1 MLHPGHPSF
10 WRRFA
15 PLALTLAGS
24 GVFAAGAS
32 AQEQERKLLD
42 RIQHPN
48 MELHAEGFEKS
59 FEAKASGSGKQAAV
73 HPFAFGGRTA
83 DPKGGDG
90 ALHARAFNDGRG
102 SFRTENY
109 TVKRA
114 TAVDEPALAQGN
126 RTFSTSAVA
135 VRADRL
141 ANRSAL
147 DGRNSVNPA
156 KPFLVPGK
164 RQDAIDELRTQKNLS
179 IDEVREI
186 LNKSK

>member
-1 MLHPGHPSF
+1 MLTPVYISF
-10 WRRFA
+10 WRRVA
-15 PLALTLAGS
+15 PLALVLAGVS
-24 GVFAAGAS
+24 VFTARAS
-32 AQEQERKLLD
+32 AQEQERKLID
-42 RIQHPN
+42 RIMHPN

-59 FEAKASGSGKQAAV
+59 FETKASSSGKQAIV

-83 DPKGGDG
+83 DAKAGDG
-90 ALHARAFNDGRG
+90 AFHARTFNDGRG

-114 TAVDEPALAQGN
+114 TAADHQAALAD

-135 VRADRL
+135 VREDRL
-141 ANRSAL
+141 ANRSVSSR
-147 DGRNSVNPA
+147 DYVSST

-164 RQDAIDELRTQKNLS
+164 RQDTIDELRTSKNLS